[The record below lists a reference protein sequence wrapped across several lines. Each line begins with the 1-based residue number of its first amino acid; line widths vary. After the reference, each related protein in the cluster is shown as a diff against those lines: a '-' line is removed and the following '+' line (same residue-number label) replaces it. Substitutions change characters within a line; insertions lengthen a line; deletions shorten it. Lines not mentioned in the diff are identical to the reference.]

1 MREDLCRNS
10 SAGSTDRS
18 VLTSSPDFLSPH
30 HDRRH
35 FCGQPLLN
43 EKTRSKSLVVPPV
56 TARLSVEENEE
67 KGDDCDSL
75 CPDGHRV
82 SCPYHRRHR
91 GEVSSRAPRLRRAR
105 SVSVLVG
112 PNGQVWTQAGD
123 ERCPVPAGRQQ
134 TAVSL
139 AMDERVIATITQHYY
154 PEGGWGWWICLCAFL
169 VQFLLGGL
177 QGGCGLLIGCITR
190 RYGAPP
196 MPSVGEQS
204 ARHNPRLLSPGQI
217 ISGAGNLTVKRRSRL
232 FPAASSHPTPR
243 NEP

>member
-1 MREDLCRNS
+1 MYAAVRPEGNKFQK
-10 SAGSTDRS
+10 
-18 VLTSSPDFLSPH
+18 DFLSPH

-35 FCGQPLLN
+35 FCSQPPLS

-56 TARLSVEENEE
+56 SARLSIEENDE
-67 KGDDCDSL
+67 KGDDTL
-75 CPDGHRV
+75 CPDGHRL
-82 SCPYHRRHR
+82 SCPYHRGRR
-91 GEVSSRAPRLRRAR
+91 GDASSRTPRLRRAR

-123 ERCPVPAGRQQ
+123 ERCPVPTGRQQ

-177 QGGCGLLIGCITR
+177 QGGCGLLIGRITR
-190 RYGAPP
+190 RYG
-196 MPSVGEQS
+196 
-204 ARHNPRLLSPGQI
+204 
-217 ISGAGNLTVKRRSRL
+217 T
-232 FPAASSHPTPR
+232 SSHAFR
-243 NEP
+243 

>member
-1 MREDLCRNS
+1 MATDSDVIREELCRNS

-18 VLTSSPDFLSPH
+18 ILTSSPDFLSPH

-35 FCGQPLLN
+35 FCSQPLLG

-56 TARLSVEENEE
+56 SARLSIEEN
-67 KGDDCDSL
+67 DDDTL
-75 CPDGHRV
+75 CPDGHRL
-82 SCPYHRRHR
+82 SCPYYRGRR
-91 GEVSSRAPRLRRAR
+91 GDASSRTPRLRRAR

-123 ERCPVPAGRQQ
+123 ERCPVPMGRQQ

-177 QGGCGLLIGCITR
+177 QGGCGLLIGPITR
-190 RYGAPP
+190 RYGTSPMASVTYEATVGGLLGAPVNAVH
-196 MPSVGEQS
+196 SERCYFNGHCS
-204 ARHNPRLLSPGQI
+204 TA
-217 ISGAGNLTVKRRSRL
+217 
-232 FPAASSHPTPR
+232 
-243 NEP
+243 